1 MIGIYG
7 GSFNP
12 IHLGHT
18 ALGVWLVRQGFVD
31 ELWFLVSP
39 QNPLKPMANLLAD
52 EDRLRLAQLAV
63 NDVARNPEMADV
75 ADCLRVSDFE
85 FHLPRPSYMVH
96 TLDAMRTAWPDRE
109 FALVIGAD
117 NWLRFPQW
125 YRADEILRHHSIII
139 YPRPGFPID
148 SMSLPQGVQ
157 LVDAPLMD
165 VSSTAVREAI
175 ATQPDYRGE
184 GLSPAVWKAIDIERL
199 YRPLCPRT

>member
-18 ALGVWLVRQGFVD
+18 ALGMWLVRQGFVD

-75 ADCLRVSDFE
+75 ASRLHVSDFE

-96 TLDAMRTAWPDRE
+96 TLEAMRDAWTDRE
-109 FALVIGAD
+109 FVLVIGAD

-184 GLSPAVWKAIDIERL
+184 GLSPAVWEAIDRERL

>member
-18 ALGVWLVRQGFVD
+18 ALGMWLVLQGFVD

-75 ADCLRVSDFE
+75 ASRLRVSDFE

-96 TLDAMRTAWPDRE
+96 TLEAMRAAWTDRE

-148 SMSLPQGVQ
+148 STVLPQGVQ

-184 GLSPAVWKAIDIERL
+184 GLSPAVWEAIHRGRF
-199 YRPLCPRT
+199 YKPLCPRT